1 MSSNYENLQANVL
14 RILEPAKLGDR
25 TSKIWDL
32 SLFGLVVLNLI
43 AVALES
49 VPTLQNNYGSWFYN
63 FEIFSVI
70 VFTVE
75 YVSRVWSAPAKRDH
89 ENGETGLKARMRYI
103 FSFYGIIDLV
113 AILPFY
119 IQAFF
124 PGLDLRVLRAL
135 RLLRILK
142 LNHYNSALDDLF
154 GAILEEKKS
163 FLTTLYIFS
172 VAFVLSSSLIYYAE
186 HKVQPEAFRSIPDA
200 MYWSIITLTTVGYG
214 DVSPI
219 TVFGKSIAAITAI
232 FGVVVVALLTGIVAN
247 SFNAQM
253 DRRKVIFEDQVRNA
267 LLDGVLDSDEEASLD
282 DLRKKFGM
290 SKLQADAL
298 INHVKKTR
306 ENSRIVDPRRLF

>member
-1 MSSNYENLQANVL
+1 MNSQYQVLQANVL
-14 RILEPAKLGDR
+14 RILEPARLGDR

-49 VPTLQNNYGSWFYN
+49 VPTLQLNYGSWFYS

-75 YVSRVWSAPAKRDH
+75 YVARVWSAPAKRDH
-89 ENGETGLKARMRYI
+89 ENGETGLKARIRYI
-103 FSFYGIIDLV
+103 FSFYGLIDLV

-154 GAILEEKKS
+154 GAIVEEKKS

-186 HKVQPEAFRSIPDA
+186 HKVQPEDFRSIPDA

-247 SFNAQM
+247 AFNKQM
-253 DRRKVIFEDQVRNA
+253 ERRKIIFEDQVRDA

-282 DLRKKFGM
+282 ALRKKFGM
-290 SKLQADAL
+290 SKSQADAL
-298 INHVKKTR
+298 VEHVKKLRDERT
-306 ENSRIVDPRRLF
+306 

>member
-1 MSSNYENLQANVL
+1 MSSSYENLQANVL

-70 VFTVE
+70 IFTVE

-306 ENSRIVDPRRLF
+306 ENPEL

>member
-1 MSSNYENLQANVL
+1 MNSQYQVLQANVL
-14 RILEPAKLGDR
+14 RILEPARLGDR

-49 VPTLQNNYGSWFYN
+49 VPTLQINYGSWFYS

-75 YVSRVWSAPAKRDH
+75 YVARVWSAPAKRDQ

-103 FSFYGIIDLV
+103 FSFYGLIDLV

-154 GAILEEKKS
+154 GAIIEEKKS

-186 HKVQPEAFRSIPDA
+186 HKVQPEDFRSIPDA

-306 ENSRIVDPRRLF
+306 ENPEL

>member
-1 MSSNYENLQANVL
+1 MNSQYQVLQANVL
-14 RILEPAKLGDR
+14 RILEPARLGDR

-49 VPTLQNNYGSWFYN
+49 VPTLQLNYGSWFYS

-75 YVSRVWSAPAKRDH
+75 YVARVWSAPAKRDH
-89 ENGETGLKARMRYI
+89 ENGETGLKARIRYI
-103 FSFYGIIDLV
+103 FSFYGLIDLV

-154 GAILEEKKS
+154 GAIIEEKKS

-186 HKVQPEAFRSIPDA
+186 HKVQPEDFRSIPDA

-306 ENSRIVDPRRLF
+306 ENPEL

>member
-1 MSSNYENLQANVL
+1 MNSQYQVLQANVL
-14 RILEPAKLGDR
+14 RILEPARLGDR

-49 VPTLQNNYGSWFYN
+49 VPTLQINYGSWFYS

-75 YVSRVWSAPAKRDH
+75 YVARVWSAPAKRDH
-89 ENGETGLKARMRYI
+89 ENGETGLKARMRYV
-103 FSFYGIIDLV
+103 FSFYGLIDLV

-154 GAILEEKKS
+154 GAIIEEKKS

-186 HKVQPEAFRSIPDA
+186 HKVQPEDFRSIPDA

-219 TVFGKSIAAITAI
+219 TVFGKSIAAFTAI

-306 ENSRIVDPRRLF
+306 ENPEL

>member
-1 MSSNYENLQANVL
+1 MSSRYDVIQANVL
-14 RILEPAKLGDR
+14 RVLEPAALGDR
-25 TSKIWDL
+25 TSRIWDL
-32 SLFGLVVLNLI
+32 SLFFLVVLNLV

-49 VPTLQNNYGSWFYN
+49 VPTLQMSYGKWLYN
-63 FEIFSVI
+63 FELFSVV
-70 VFTVE
+70 VFSVE
-75 YVSRVWSAPAKRDH
+75 YIARVWSAPAKRGVDF
-89 ENGETGLKARMRYI
+89 TDSPLRSRFRYI
-103 FSFYGIIDLV
+103 FSFYGLIDLV

-119 IQAFF
+119 IQALF

-163 FLTTLYIFS
+163 FVTTLYIFS

-186 HKVQPEAFRSIPDA
+186 HKVQPEDFRSIPDA
-200 MYWSIITLTTVGYG
+200 MYWAIITLTTVGYG

-219 TVFGKSIAAITAI
+219 TVFGKGIAAITAI

-247 SFNAQM
+247 AFNKQM
-253 DRRKVIFEDQVRNA
+253 ERRKIIFEDQVRDA

-282 DLRKKFGM
+282 ALRKQFGM
-290 SKLQADAL
+290 SKSQADAL
-298 INHVKKTR
+298 IDHVKKLR
-306 ENSRIVDPRRLF
+306 DERK

>member
-49 VPTLQNNYGSWFYN
+49 VPTLQSNYGSWFYN
-63 FEIFSVI
+63 FEIFSVT

-306 ENSRIVDPRRLF
+306 ENPEL

>member
-1 MSSNYENLQANVL
+1 MNSQYQVLQANVL
-14 RILEPAKLGDR
+14 RILEPARLGDR

-49 VPTLQNNYGSWFYN
+49 VPTLQINYGSWFYS

-75 YVSRVWSAPAKRDH
+75 YVARVWSAPAKRDH

-103 FSFYGIIDLV
+103 FSFYGLIDLV

-154 GAILEEKKS
+154 GAIIEEKKS

-186 HKVQPEAFRSIPDA
+186 HKVQPEDFRSIPDA

-219 TVFGKSIAAITAI
+219 TVFGKGIAAITAI

-306 ENSRIVDPRRLF
+306 ENPEL

>member
-1 MSSNYENLQANVL
+1 MNSQYQVLQANVL
-14 RILEPAKLGDR
+14 RILEPARLGDR

-49 VPTLQNNYGSWFYN
+49 VPTLQINYGSWFYS

-75 YVSRVWSAPAKRDH
+75 YVARVWSAPAKRDH
-89 ENGETGLKARMRYI
+89 ENGETGLKARIRYI
-103 FSFYGIIDLV
+103 FSFYGLIDLV

-154 GAILEEKKS
+154 GAIVEEKKS

-186 HKVQPEAFRSIPDA
+186 HKVQPEDFRSIPDA

-306 ENSRIVDPRRLF
+306 ENPEL

>member
-1 MSSNYENLQANVL
+1 MNSQYQVLQANVL
-14 RILEPAKLGDR
+14 RILEPARLGDR

-49 VPTLQNNYGSWFYN
+49 VPTLQINYGSWFYS

-75 YVSRVWSAPAKRDH
+75 YVARVWSAPAKRDH
-89 ENGETGLKARMRYI
+89 ENGETGLKARMRYV
-103 FSFYGIIDLV
+103 FSFYGLIDLV

-154 GAILEEKKS
+154 GAIIEEKKS

-186 HKVQPEAFRSIPDA
+186 HKVQPEDFRSIPDA

-267 LLDGVLDSDEEASLD
+267 LLDGVLDSDEVASLD

-306 ENSRIVDPRRLF
+306 ENPEL

>member
-1 MSSNYENLQANVL
+1 MNSQYQVLQANVL
-14 RILEPAKLGDR
+14 RILEPARLGDR

-49 VPTLQNNYGSWFYN
+49 VPTLQINYGSWFYS

-75 YVSRVWSAPAKRDH
+75 YVARVWSAPAKRDH
-89 ENGETGLKARMRYI
+89 ENGETGLKARIRYI
-103 FSFYGIIDLV
+103 FSFYGLIDLV

-154 GAILEEKKS
+154 GAIIEEKKS

-186 HKVQPEAFRSIPDA
+186 HKVQPEDFRSIPDA

-306 ENSRIVDPRRLF
+306 ENPEL

>member
-1 MSSNYENLQANVL
+1 MSSRYDIIQANVL
-14 RILEPAKLGDR
+14 RILEPAALGDR
-25 TSKIWDL
+25 ASRIWDL
-32 SLFGLVVLNLI
+32 SLFGLVVLNLV

-49 VPTLQNNYGSWFYN
+49 VPEFQISYGNWLYN
-63 FEIFSVI
+63 FELFSVVIFSI
-70 VFTVE
+70 E
-75 YVSRVWSAPAKRDH
+75 YIARVWSAPAKRDIDLMDSP
-89 ENGETGLKARMRYI
+89 LKARFRYI
-103 FSFYGIIDLV
+103 FSFYGLIDLV

-119 IQAFF
+119 IQALF

-163 FLTTLYIFS
+163 FVTTLYIFS

-200 MYWSIITLTTVGYG
+200 MYWAIITLTTVGYG

-219 TVFGKSIAAITAI
+219 TVFGKGIAAITAI

-247 SFNAQM
+247 AFNKQM
-253 DRRKVIFEDQVRNA
+253 ERRKIIFEDQVRDA

-282 DLRKKFGM
+282 ALRKKFGM
-290 SKLQADAL
+290 SKSQADAL
-298 INHVKKTR
+298 IEHVKKLR
-306 ENSRIVDPRRLF
+306 DEQK

>member
-1 MSSNYENLQANVL
+1 MSSRYDIIQANVL
-14 RILEPAKLGDR
+14 RVLEPAALGDR
-25 TSKIWDL
+25 TSRIWDL
-32 SLFGLVVLNLI
+32 SLFFLVVLNLV

-49 VPTLQNNYGSWFYN
+49 VPTLQMGYGKWLYN
-63 FEIFSVI
+63 FELFSVV
-70 VFTVE
+70 VFSVE
-75 YVSRVWSAPAKRDH
+75 YVARVWSAPAKRGVDF
-89 ENGETGLKARMRYI
+89 TDSPLRSRFRYI
-103 FSFYGIIDLV
+103 FSFYGLIDLV

-119 IQAFF
+119 IQALF

-163 FLTTLYIFS
+163 FVTTLYIFS

-186 HKVQPEAFRSIPDA
+186 HKVQPEDFRSIPDA
-200 MYWSIITLTTVGYG
+200 MYWAIITLTTVGYG

-219 TVFGKSIAAITAI
+219 TVFGKGIAAITAI

-247 SFNAQM
+247 AFNKQM
-253 DRRKVIFEDQVRNA
+253 ERRKIIFEDQVRDA

-282 DLRKKFGM
+282 ALRKQFGM
-290 SKLQADAL
+290 SKSQADAL
-298 INHVKKTR
+298 IDHVKKLR
-306 ENSRIVDPRRLF
+306 DEQK

>member
-1 MSSNYENLQANVL
+1 MSSRYQLIQANVL
-14 RILEPAKLGDR
+14 RVLEPAALGDR
-25 TSKIWDL
+25 TSRIWDL
-32 SLFGLVVLNLI
+32 SLFSLVVLNLI

-49 VPTLQNNYGSWFYN
+49 VPTLQMSYGTWLYN
-63 FEIFSVI
+63 FELFSVV
-70 VFTVE
+70 VFSVE
-75 YVSRVWSAPAKRDH
+75 YIARVWSAPAKRGVDF
-89 ENGETGLKARMRYI
+89 TDSPLKSRFRYV
-103 FSFYGIIDLV
+103 FSFYGLIDLV

-119 IQAFF
+119 IQALF

-154 GAILEEKKS
+154 GAIVEEKKS
-163 FLTTLYIFS
+163 FVTTLYIFS

-186 HKVQPEAFRSIPDA
+186 HKVQPEDFRSIPDA

-219 TVFGKSIAAITAI
+219 TVFGKGIAAITAI

-247 SFNAQM
+247 AFNKQM
-253 DRRKVIFEDQVRNA
+253 ERRKIIFEDQVRDA

-282 DLRKKFGM
+282 ALRKKFGM
-290 SKLQADAL
+290 SKSQADAL
-298 INHVKKTR
+298 IDHVKKLR
-306 ENSRIVDPRRLF
+306 DEQK

>member
-1 MSSNYENLQANVL
+1 MSSRYQLIHANVL
-14 RILEPAKLGDR
+14 RVLEPAALGDR
-25 TSKIWDL
+25 TSRIWDL
-32 SLFGLVVLNLI
+32 SLFSLVVLNLI

-49 VPTLQNNYGSWFYN
+49 VPTLQMSYGTWLYN
-63 FEIFSVI
+63 FELFSVV
-70 VFTVE
+70 VFSVE
-75 YVSRVWSAPAKRDH
+75 YIARVWSAPAKRGVDF
-89 ENGETGLKARMRYI
+89 TDSPLKSRVRYI
-103 FSFYGIIDLV
+103 FSFYGLIDLV

-119 IQAFF
+119 IQALF

-154 GAILEEKKS
+154 GAIVEEKKS
-163 FLTTLYIFS
+163 FVTTLYIFS

-186 HKVQPEAFRSIPDA
+186 HKVQPEDFRSIPDA

-219 TVFGKSIAAITAI
+219 TVFGKGIAAITAI

-247 SFNAQM
+247 AFNKQM
-253 DRRKVIFEDQVRNA
+253 ERRKIIFEDQVRDA

-282 DLRKKFGM
+282 ALRKKFGM
-290 SKLQADAL
+290 SKSQADAL
-298 INHVKKTR
+298 IDHVKKLR
-306 ENSRIVDPRRLF
+306 DEQK

>member
-1 MSSNYENLQANVL
+1 MSNQYNIIQANVL
-14 RILEPAKLGDR
+14 RVLEPAALGDR
-25 TSKIWDL
+25 TSRIWDL
-32 SLFGLVVLNLI
+32 SLFSLVVLNLI

-49 VPTLQNNYGSWFYN
+49 VPTLQMSYGTWLYN
-63 FEIFSVI
+63 FELFSVV
-70 VFTVE
+70 VFSVE
-75 YVSRVWSAPAKRDH
+75 YIARVWSAPAKRGVDF
-89 ENGETGLKARMRYI
+89 TDSPLKSRVRYI
-103 FSFYGIIDLV
+103 FSFYGLIDLV

-119 IQAFF
+119 IQALF

-154 GAILEEKKS
+154 GAIVEEKKS
-163 FLTTLYIFS
+163 FVTTLYIFS

-186 HKVQPEAFRSIPDA
+186 HKVQPEDFRSIPDA

-219 TVFGKSIAAITAI
+219 TVFGKGIAAITAI

-247 SFNAQM
+247 AFNKQM
-253 DRRKVIFEDQVRNA
+253 ERRKIIFEDQVRDA

-282 DLRKKFGM
+282 ALRKKFGM
-290 SKLQADAL
+290 SKSQADAL
-298 INHVKKTR
+298 IDHVKKLR
-306 ENSRIVDPRRLF
+306 DEQK

>member
-1 MSSNYENLQANVL
+1 MSSRYDTIQANVL
-14 RILEPAKLGDR
+14 RVLEPAALGDR
-25 TSKIWDL
+25 TSRIWDL
-32 SLFGLVVLNLI
+32 SLFFLVVLNLV

-49 VPTLQNNYGSWFYN
+49 VPTLQMSYGTWLYN
-63 FEIFSVI
+63 FELFSVV
-70 VFTVE
+70 VFSVE
-75 YVSRVWSAPAKRDH
+75 YIARVWSAPAKRGIDF
-89 ENGETGLKARMRYI
+89 TDSPLKSRFRYI
-103 FSFYGIIDLV
+103 FSFYGLIDLV

-119 IQAFF
+119 IQALF

-163 FLTTLYIFS
+163 FVTTLYIFS

-186 HKVQPEAFRSIPDA
+186 HKVQPEDFRSIPDA
-200 MYWSIITLTTVGYG
+200 MYWAIITLTTVGYG

-219 TVFGKSIAAITAI
+219 TVFGKAIAAITAI

-247 SFNAQM
+247 AFNKQM
-253 DRRKVIFEDQVRNA
+253 ERRKIIFEDQVRDA

-282 DLRKKFGM
+282 ALRKQFGM
-290 SKLQADAL
+290 SKSQADAL
-298 INHVKKTR
+298 IDHVKKLR
-306 ENSRIVDPRRLF
+306 DEQK

>member
-25 TSKIWDL
+25 TSKFWDL

-70 VFTVE
+70 IFTVE

-103 FSFYGIIDLV
+103 FSFYGVIDLV

-119 IQAFF
+119 IQAVF

-306 ENSRIVDPRRLF
+306 ENPEL

>member
-1 MSSNYENLQANVL
+1 MSSRYDIIQANVL
-14 RILEPAKLGDR
+14 RVLEPAALGDR
-25 TSKIWDL
+25 TSRIWDL
-32 SLFGLVVLNLI
+32 SLFFLVVLNLV

-49 VPTLQNNYGSWFYN
+49 VPTLQMGYGKWLYN
-63 FEIFSVI
+63 FELFSVV
-70 VFTVE
+70 VFSVE
-75 YVSRVWSAPAKRDH
+75 YVARVWSAPAKRGIDF
-89 ENGETGLKARMRYI
+89 TDSPLRSRFRYI
-103 FSFYGIIDLV
+103 FSFYGLIDLV

-119 IQAFF
+119 IQALF

-163 FLTTLYIFS
+163 FVTTLYIFS

-186 HKVQPEAFRSIPDA
+186 HKVQPEDFRSIPDA
-200 MYWSIITLTTVGYG
+200 MYWAIITLTTVGYG

-219 TVFGKSIAAITAI
+219 TVFGKGIAAITAI

-247 SFNAQM
+247 AFNKQM
-253 DRRKVIFEDQVRNA
+253 ERRKIIFEDQVRDA

-282 DLRKKFGM
+282 ALRKQFGM
-290 SKLQADAL
+290 SKSQADAL
-298 INHVKKTR
+298 IDHVKKLR
-306 ENSRIVDPRRLF
+306 DERK

>member
-1 MSSNYENLQANVL
+1 MSTKYEEIQVNVL
-14 RILEPAKLGDR
+14 RILEPATLGDR
-25 TSKIWDL
+25 TSRIWDI
-32 SLFGLVVLNLI
+32 SLFSLVVLNLI

-49 VPTLQNNYGSWFYN
+49 VPAFQSNYGNWLYN
-63 FEIFSVI
+63 FELFSVI
-70 VFTVE
+70 VFSFE
-75 YVSRVWSAPAKRDH
+75 YIARVWSAPAKREIDLT
-89 ENGETGLKARMRYI
+89 NSPFKARLRYI
-103 FSFYGIIDLV
+103 FSFYGLIDLV

-154 GAILEEKKS
+154 GAIVEEKKS
-163 FLTTLYIFS
+163 FMTTLYIFS

-247 SFNAQM
+247 AFNAQM
-253 DRRKVIFEDQVRNA
+253 ERRKIIFEDQVREA

-290 SKLQADAL
+290 SKIQADAL
-298 INHVKKTR
+298 IEHVKKLK
-306 ENSRIVDPRRLF
+306 EEKE

>member
-70 VFTVE
+70 IFTVE

-103 FSFYGIIDLV
+103 FSFYGVIDLV

-306 ENSRIVDPRRLF
+306 ENLEL

>member
-1 MSSNYENLQANVL
+1 MSSRYDIIQANVL
-14 RILEPAKLGDR
+14 RVLEPAALGDR
-25 TSKIWDL
+25 TSRIWDL
-32 SLFGLVVLNLI
+32 SLFFLVVLNLV

-49 VPTLQNNYGSWFYN
+49 VPTLQMGYGKWLYN
-63 FEIFSVI
+63 FELFSVV
-70 VFTVE
+70 VFSVE
-75 YVSRVWSAPAKRDH
+75 YVARVWSAPAKRGVDF
-89 ENGETGLKARMRYI
+89 TDSPLRSRFRYI
-103 FSFYGIIDLV
+103 FSFYGLIDLV

-119 IQAFF
+119 IQALF

-163 FLTTLYIFS
+163 FVTTLYIFS

-186 HKVQPEAFRSIPDA
+186 HKVQPEDFRSIPDA
-200 MYWSIITLTTVGYG
+200 MYWAIITLTTVGYG

-219 TVFGKSIAAITAI
+219 TVFGKGIAAITAI

-247 SFNAQM
+247 AFNKQM
-253 DRRKVIFEDQVRNA
+253 ERRKIIFEDQVRDA

-282 DLRKKFGM
+282 ALRKQFGM
-290 SKLQADAL
+290 SKSQADAL
-298 INHVKKTR
+298 IDHVKKLR
-306 ENSRIVDPRRLF
+306 DERK

>member
-306 ENSRIVDPRRLF
+306 ENLEL

>member
-70 VFTVE
+70 IFTVE

-306 ENSRIVDPRRLF
+306 

>member
-1 MSSNYENLQANVL
+1 MSSRYEIIQANVL
-14 RILEPAKLGDR
+14 RILEPAALGDR
-25 TSKIWDL
+25 ASRIWDI

-49 VPTLQNNYGSWFYN
+49 VPTFQLSYGKWLYN
-63 FEIFSVI
+63 FELFSVI
-70 VFTVE
+70 VFSVE
-75 YVSRVWSAPAKRDH
+75 YIARVWSAPAKRDIDVS
-89 ENGETGLKARMRYI
+89 ESPFKARFKYI
-103 FSFYGIIDLV
+103 FSFYGLIDLV

-119 IQAFF
+119 IQALF

-163 FLTTLYIFS
+163 FMTTLYIFS

-200 MYWSIITLTTVGYG
+200 MYWAIITLTTVGYG

-219 TVFGKSIAAITAI
+219 TVFGKAIAAITAI

-247 SFNAQM
+247 AFNKQM
-253 DRRKVIFEDQVRNA
+253 ERRKIIFEDQVREA

-290 SKLQADAL
+290 SKSQADAL
-298 INHVKKTR
+298 IEHVKKLR
-306 ENSRIVDPRRLF
+306 DERK

>member
-1 MSSNYENLQANVL
+1 MASSYDKLQANVL
-14 RILEPAKLGDR
+14 RILEPAVLGDKASR
-25 TSKIWDL
+25 LWDI
-32 SLFGLVVLNLI
+32 SLFSLVILNLV

-49 VPTLQNNYGSWFYN
+49 VPGLQRRYGNSFYN
-63 FEIFSVI
+63 FELFSVI
-70 VFTVE
+70 VFSIE
-75 YVSRVWSAPAKRDH
+75 YIARVWSAPAKKEVDVSSSPV
-89 ENGETGLKARMRYI
+89 KARLRYI
-103 FSFYGIIDLV
+103 FSFYGLIDLV

-154 GAILEEKKS
+154 GAIMEEKKS
-163 FLTTLYIFS
+163 FMTTLYIFS

-247 SFNAQM
+247 AFNAQM
-253 DRRKVIFEDQVRNA
+253 ARRKIIFEDQVRDA

-282 DLRKKFGM
+282 ALRKKFGM
-290 SKLQADAL
+290 SKIQADAL
-298 INHVKKTR
+298 IEHVKSLK
-306 ENSRIVDPRRLF
+306 ENKGQS

>member
-1 MSSNYENLQANVL
+1 MSSRYDVIQANVL
-14 RILEPAKLGDR
+14 RVLEPAALGDR
-25 TSKIWDL
+25 TSRIWDL
-32 SLFGLVVLNLI
+32 SLFFLVVLNLV

-49 VPTLQNNYGSWFYN
+49 VPTLQMSYGTWLYN
-63 FEIFSVI
+63 FELFSVV
-70 VFTVE
+70 VFSVE
-75 YVSRVWSAPAKRDH
+75 YIARVWSAPAKRGVDF
-89 ENGETGLKARMRYI
+89 TDSPLRSRFRYI
-103 FSFYGIIDLV
+103 FSFYGLIDLV

-119 IQAFF
+119 IQALF

-163 FLTTLYIFS
+163 FVTTLYIFS

-186 HKVQPEAFRSIPDA
+186 HKVQPEDFRSIPDA
-200 MYWSIITLTTVGYG
+200 MYWAIITLTTVGYG

-219 TVFGKSIAAITAI
+219 TVFGKGIAAITAI

-247 SFNAQM
+247 AFNKQM
-253 DRRKVIFEDQVRNA
+253 ERRKIIFEDQVRDA

-282 DLRKKFGM
+282 ALRKQFGM
-290 SKLQADAL
+290 SKSQADAL
-298 INHVKKTR
+298 IDHVKKLR
-306 ENSRIVDPRRLF
+306 DEQK

>member
-1 MSSNYENLQANVL
+1 MSSQYNIIQANVL
-14 RILEPAKLGDR
+14 RVLEPAALGDR
-25 TSKIWDL
+25 TSRIWDL
-32 SLFGLVVLNLI
+32 SLFSLVVLNLI

-49 VPTLQNNYGSWFYN
+49 VPTLQMSYGTWLYN
-63 FEIFSVI
+63 FELFSVV
-70 VFTVE
+70 VFSVE
-75 YVSRVWSAPAKRDH
+75 YIARVWSAPAKRGVDF
-89 ENGETGLKARMRYI
+89 TDSPLKSRVRYI
-103 FSFYGIIDLV
+103 FSFYGLIDLV

-119 IQAFF
+119 IQALF

-154 GAILEEKKS
+154 GAIVEEKKS
-163 FLTTLYIFS
+163 FVTTLYIFS

-186 HKVQPEAFRSIPDA
+186 HKVHPEDFRSIPDA

-219 TVFGKSIAAITAI
+219 TVFGKGIAAITAI

-247 SFNAQM
+247 AFNKQM
-253 DRRKVIFEDQVRNA
+253 ERRKIIFEDQVRDA

-282 DLRKKFGM
+282 ALRKKFGM
-290 SKLQADAL
+290 SKSQADAL
-298 INHVKKTR
+298 IDHVKKLR
-306 ENSRIVDPRRLF
+306 DEQK

>member
-1 MSSNYENLQANVL
+1 MNSQYQVLQANVL
-14 RILEPAKLGDR
+14 RILEPARLGDR

-49 VPTLQNNYGSWFYN
+49 VPTLQINYGSWFYS

-75 YVSRVWSAPAKRDH
+75 YVARVWSAPAKRDH
-89 ENGETGLKARMRYI
+89 ENGETGLKARVRYI
-103 FSFYGIIDLV
+103 FSFYGLIDLV

-154 GAILEEKKS
+154 GAIIEEKKS

-186 HKVQPEAFRSIPDA
+186 HKVQPEDFRSIPDA

-298 INHVKKTR
+298 INHVRKTR
-306 ENSRIVDPRRLF
+306 ENPEL

>member
-1 MSSNYENLQANVL
+1 MSSRYDVIQANVL
-14 RILEPAKLGDR
+14 RVLEPAALGDR
-25 TSKIWDL
+25 TSRIWDL
-32 SLFGLVVLNLI
+32 SLFFLVVLNLV

-49 VPTLQNNYGSWFYN
+49 VPTLQMGYGKWLYN
-63 FEIFSVI
+63 FELFSVV
-70 VFTVE
+70 VFSVE
-75 YVSRVWSAPAKRDH
+75 YVARVWSAPAKRGVDF
-89 ENGETGLKARMRYI
+89 TDSPLRSRFRYI
-103 FSFYGIIDLV
+103 FSFYGLIDLV

-119 IQAFF
+119 IQALF

-163 FLTTLYIFS
+163 FVTTLYIFS

-186 HKVQPEAFRSIPDA
+186 HKVQPEDFRSIPDA
-200 MYWSIITLTTVGYG
+200 MYWAIITLTTVGYG

-219 TVFGKSIAAITAI
+219 TVFGKAIAAITAI

-247 SFNAQM
+247 AFNKQM
-253 DRRKVIFEDQVRNA
+253 ERRKIIFEDQVRDA

-282 DLRKKFGM
+282 ALRKQFGM
-290 SKLQADAL
+290 SKSQADAL
-298 INHVKKTR
+298 IDHVKKLR
-306 ENSRIVDPRRLF
+306 DERK

>member
-1 MSSNYENLQANVL
+1 MSSRYDVIQANVL
-14 RILEPAKLGDR
+14 RVLEPAALGDR
-25 TSKIWDL
+25 TSRIWDL
-32 SLFGLVVLNLI
+32 SLFFLVVLNLV

-49 VPTLQNNYGSWFYN
+49 VPTLQMGYGKWLYN
-63 FEIFSVI
+63 FELFSVV
-70 VFTVE
+70 VFSLE
-75 YVSRVWSAPAKRDH
+75 YVARVWSAPAKRGIDF
-89 ENGETGLKARMRYI
+89 TDSPLRSRFRYI
-103 FSFYGIIDLV
+103 FSFYGLIDLV

-119 IQAFF
+119 IQALF

-163 FLTTLYIFS
+163 FVTTLYIFS

-186 HKVQPEAFRSIPDA
+186 HKVQPEDFRSIPDA
-200 MYWSIITLTTVGYG
+200 MYWAIITLTTVGYG

-219 TVFGKSIAAITAI
+219 TVFGKGIAAITAI

-247 SFNAQM
+247 AFNKQM
-253 DRRKVIFEDQVRNA
+253 ERRKIIFEDQVRDA

-282 DLRKKFGM
+282 ALRKQFGM
-290 SKLQADAL
+290 SKSQADAL
-298 INHVKKTR
+298 IDHVKKLR
-306 ENSRIVDPRRLF
+306 DERK